1 MLKIN
6 ETAIATCPKVKWNP
20 RDDKLYGFC
29 YEHGRDKQLVFES
42 VEQVL
47 ALNNSDLHI
56 PKDNM
61 VIALSYNSGVPME
74 TLRPERTQGYCQGS

>member
-1 MLKIN
+1 MNYPQYGIMLKIN
-6 ETAIATCPKVKWNP
+6 ETAMCPKVKWNPRP

-29 YEHGRDKQLVFES
+29 YEHGRGKQLAFGS

-56 PKDNM
+56 PTDIM
-61 VIALSYNSGVPME
+61 VIAFSYNSKKKSAMAV
-74 TLRPERTQGYCQGS
+74 